1 MASARYQVGR
11 AALRRWGGC
20 MIIAGTLLFGLISIL
35 HPPTFDPFATSD
47 AMSEIIASQHWSLIH
62 WGLAIAITL
71 LGLGLM
77 ALHVWLERLQMTAFS
92 WFAKGATLIS
102 TTLWL
107 GIFTFEAVAGT
118 ALAQA
123 FFHPT
128 TTPAV
133 TNLIAATWAA
143 TLAAGYAAA
152 ALLGFAALL
161 WSIELLR
168 TRRFPAGFVWLGIIS
183 GAALMVA
190 QPWTWLNP
198 DVALFILAP
207 PAAAFALWLLSL
219 GWQLWMSA
227 RLTDD

>member
-1 MASARYQVGR
+1 MTSARYQIGR

-20 MIIAGTLLFGLISIL
+20 MIIGGTLLFGLISVL
-35 HPPTFDPFATSD
+35 HPPTFDPFATSN
-47 AMSEIIASQHWSLIH
+47 AMSEIIASPHWSLIH

-77 ALHVWLERLQMTAFS
+77 ALHVWLERLQPTAFS
-92 WFAKGATLIS
+92 WFAKGATLIG

-107 GIFTFEAVAGT
+107 LIFVFEATSGA
-118 ALAQA
+118 ALARA
-123 FFHPT
+123 YFHPS

-133 TNLIAATWAA
+133 TQLIVAIWAT

-152 ALLGFAALL
+152 MLLGFAALL
-161 WSIELLR
+161 WSIDLLR

-190 QPWTWLNP
+190 QPLTWLNP
-198 DVALFILAP
+198 DAALFILSP
-207 PAAAFALWLLSL
+207 PAAAFALWLLYL
-219 GWQLWMSA
+219 GWQLWTSA